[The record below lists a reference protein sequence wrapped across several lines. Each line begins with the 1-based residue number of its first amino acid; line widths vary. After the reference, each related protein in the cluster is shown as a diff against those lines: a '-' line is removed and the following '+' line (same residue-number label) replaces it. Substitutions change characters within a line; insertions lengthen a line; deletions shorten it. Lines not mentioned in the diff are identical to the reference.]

1 MCACAVK
8 AAQESSGK
16 IFYYKGTQNQLAS
29 QFSFV
34 NYMDERQGNNNV
46 FSVLRGKE
54 HSIVLCPT
62 ECSVMNVENRKTFL
76 CN

>member
-29 QFSFV
+29 QFSSV
-34 NYMDERQGNNNV
+34 NYINERQGNNV
-46 FSVLRGKE
+46 FSILRGKKH
-54 HSIVLCPT
+54 HSIILCPA